1 MHFCHR
7 FRKNKSSRIIESL
20 IALQLHQ
27 ILDPS
32 IFPKH
37 FCRQVLCDLCWKV
50 IWNKRQEQYI
60 HPPFCWVLRGKN
72 MFHCV
77 FIQSRDTP
85 WHILDFILKN
95 HLLHSIAKTV
105 PRKYLIPLRER
116 PSLRSLPF
124 FMTHCF
130 AEFCN
135 KKTTLQQIV
144 KMRSAKNILKQKYAS
159 SIEWAPQLLLA
170 YYSNL
175 IKRLLSKSHNH
186 SNCTR
191 KRKLISCSAQLLL
204 SNSPI
209 PDN

>member
-1 MHFCHR
+1 MILLYCTVMHFCHW

-60 HPPFCWVLRGKN
+60 YPPFCWVLRGKN

-124 FMTHCF
+124 FMMHCF

-135 KKTTLQQIV
+135 KKNYFTTN
-144 KMRSAKNILKQKYAS
+144 SENEGCQKH
-159 SIEWAPQLLLA
+159 
-170 YYSNL
+170 
-175 IKRLLSKSHNH
+175 SKTKICLVHRMGTPATTS
-186 SNCTR
+186 T
-191 KRKLISCSAQLLL
+191 L
-204 SNSPI
+204 
-209 PDN
+209 